1 MRVRGRVRVR
11 SVLNCPLTLAPLRLR
26 LPRALRREVL
36 SPHGGERWNVLALA
50 LLLSCAGPL
59 AAHAAPPRVASI
71 NLCTDQLLLALADPE
86 QIVGLSPYARDPAR
100 SWAADRAKSHRVLSG
115 TAEDVLALKPD
126 WVFAGRYTK
135 RATRELLKG
144 KGIPIA
150 EFDAVRSL
158 DEAKGQISRAGDVL
172 GRPER
177 AQNLNAALDAAAARA
192 RAAAARAPLTV
203 LALQRRGWASGT
215 ESLVTSLL
223 ATVGLANAATKLGL
237 QAGGQV
243 SLETIVQAHPDLL
256 LVTRDDA
263 VAEDQGRAL
272 LLHPALQ
279 TLYPPARRIVIPERL
294 TVCGGPMLVEAL
306 DRLAA
311 EIARVGR

>member
-1 MRVRGRVRVR
+1 
-11 SVLNCPLTLAPLRLR
+11 
-26 LPRALRREVL
+26 
-36 SPHGGERWNVLALA
+36 
-50 LLLSCAGPL
+50 
-59 AAHAAPPRVASI
+59 
-71 NLCTDQLLLALADPE
+71 
-86 QIVGLSPYARDPAR
+86 VGLSPYARDPAR
-100 SWAADRAKSHRVLSG
+100 SWAAAEAAKHPVLSG

-126 WVFAGRYTK
+126 WVLAGRYTK
-135 RATRELLKG
+135 RATRDLLKA

-158 DEAKGQISRAGDVL
+158 DEAKGQISRAGALV
-172 GRPER
+172 GHPER
-177 AQNLNAALDAAAARA
+177 AEKLNAPLDAAAARA
-192 RAAAARAPLTV
+192 RAAAARAPLSV

-223 ATVGLANAATKLGL
+223 AVVGLTNAAAALGL

-243 SLETIVQAHPDLL
+243 SLEAIVRAHPDLL
-256 LVTRDDA
+256 LVTRDDT

-279 TLYPPARRIVIPERL
+279 NLYPPARRIVIPERL

-311 EIARVGR
+311 EIERVAR

>member
-1 MRVRGRVRVR
+1 MRF
-11 SVLNCPLTLAPLRLR
+11 VLMRPLTPAALALRLR
-26 LPRALRREVL
+26 YKALP
-36 SPHGGERWNVLALA
+36 PHSGERWTFSPSRPKQLPGPCIRQALGQHIHASLKTIFCRVFALA

-59 AAHAAPPRVASI
+59 AAHDAPPRVASI

-100 SWAADRAKSHRVLSG
+100 SWAADRAKNHRVLSG

-172 GRPER
+172 GHPER
-177 AQNLNAALDAAAARA
+177 AQNLNAALDFMTIR
-192 RAAAARAPLTV
+192 V
-203 LALQRRGWASGT
+203 LARRFTATERAIVQRAHQDFVAHYEAHLDAAT
-215 ESLVTSLL
+215 QLL
-223 ATVGLANAATKLGL
+223 AVGESKVDQRLPVAKLAALTMVAN
-237 QAGGQV
+237 QIF
-243 SLETIVQAHPDLL
+243 SLD
-256 LVTRDDA
+256 
-263 VAEDQGRAL
+263 
-272 LLHPALQ
+272 
-279 TLYPPARRIVIPERL
+279 
-294 TVCGGPMLVEAL
+294 EAL
-306 DRLAA
+306 NK
-311 EIARVGR
+311 